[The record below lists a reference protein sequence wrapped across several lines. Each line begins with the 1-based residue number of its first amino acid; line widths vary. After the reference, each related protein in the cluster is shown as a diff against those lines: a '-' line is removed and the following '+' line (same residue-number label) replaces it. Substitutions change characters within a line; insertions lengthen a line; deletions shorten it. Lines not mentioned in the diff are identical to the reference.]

1 MRLPFFIARRYFVSK
16 KSQRA
21 INIVSMISVLGVL
34 VGTAALVIV
43 LSVFNGFE
51 NLILRLY
58 NSFDPDIRIEA
69 ERGKAFRLE
78 GFPMRQLLGQPCV
91 DMAWPVIEEN
101 ALVRLDDKQYIITL
115 KGTDADLGKTSG
127 LDTMLVEGEAVLARG
142 DTDYALVGAGIA
154 YGLQLNLQEVRG
166 GLEVF
171 APKRTTGSL
180 LNPEEAFNRRFITPS
195 GIFAVQQEFDTR
207 YVLVPYRF
215 AREMLEFDS
224 SATSIEVSLR
234 PGSDP
239 ETAVEEIRSAV
250 GPGFTVKDRLRQH
263 ESVYRIMKSEKW
275 AVFLI
280 LTFIL
285 IIATFNIIGSLSM
298 LVIEKKKDIA
308 VLHSLGADLPALRKI
323 FLTEGIFINLI
334 GSLSG
339 MLIGLLVCLGQQHFG
354 WIRLSGDGSFIID
367 AYPVKLEALDFVY
380 VFLTVSTIGL
390 IASWY
395 PAQRMVARSLDL
407 RSVRND
413 E

>member
-51 NLILRLY
+51 DLILRLY

-69 ERGKAFRLE
+69 EKGKDFLLAE
-78 GFPMRQLLGQPCV
+78 FPMEQLRKTDCV
-91 DMAWPVIEEN
+91 ERAWPVLEEN
-101 ALVRLDDKQYIITL
+101 ALVRLGEKQYIVTL
-115 KGTDADLGKTSG
+115 KGTDADLGETSG
-127 LDTMLVEGEAVLARG
+127 LDTMLVEGEALLARG

-171 APKRTTGSL
+171 APKRTPGSL
-180 LNPEEAFNRRFITPS
+180 LDPEQAFNRRFITPS
-195 GIFAVQQEFDTR
+195 GIFAVQQEFDNR

-215 AREMLEFDS
+215 AREIMEFDS

-234 PGSDP
+234 PGTDA
-239 ETAVEEIRSAV
+239 ETAVEQIREAIGS
-250 GPGFTVKDRLRQH
+250 GFTVKDRFRQH
-263 ESVYRIMKSEKW
+263 ETVYRIMKSEKW

-323 FLTEGIFINLI
+323 FLTEGVFINLM
-334 GSLSG
+334 GSISG
-339 MLIGLLVCLGQQHFG
+339 MLIGLLVCLGQQYFG
-354 WIRLSGDGSFIID
+354 WIRLSGEGSFIID
-367 AYPVKLEALDFVY
+367 AYPVKLEATDFLF
-380 VFLTVSTIGL
+380 VFLTVSLIGL

-395 PAQRMVARSLDL
+395 PAHRMVARSLDL
-407 RSVRND
+407 RTVRND